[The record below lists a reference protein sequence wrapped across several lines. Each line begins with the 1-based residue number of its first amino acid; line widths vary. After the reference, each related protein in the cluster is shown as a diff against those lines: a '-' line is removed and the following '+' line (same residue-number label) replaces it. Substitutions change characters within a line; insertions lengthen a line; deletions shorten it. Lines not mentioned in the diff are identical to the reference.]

1 MRVGRSV
8 EAAQADQQRARNSTG
23 LGQIP
28 NAAPRQGLGPL
39 GERRTRVLILR
50 ADCQRTVTRGSC
62 ARSADITAFTQRFR
76 RIQLL
81 GARVPAPLCSRHVW
95 PCPSLLR
102 CQRDQTRLLDP
113 AGSADTQHQAQ
124 LECSADRPSPGGSLR
139 REGWRAHPRRDAL
152 RARAVLGEGHQSR
165 LREHQRQSRGDRE
178 QASPSAK
185 HFSGPAASCRS
196 ITSMSGRKPGRGS
209 NPSEDFESVAGRDLW
224 GNRVGSDQPSAE
236 RQR

>member
-113 AGSADTQHQAQ
+113 AGSADTNIK
-124 LECSADRPSPGGSLR
+124 PSWNVAPTDLLPAVR
-139 REGWRAHPRRDAL
+139 CD
-152 RARAVLGEGHQSR
+152 ARAGER
-165 LREHQRQSRGDRE
+165 TLDVMR
-178 QASPSAK
+178 
-185 HFSGPAASCRS
+185 
-196 ITSMSGRKPGRGS
+196 
-209 NPSEDFESVAGRDLW
+209 
-224 GNRVGSDQPSAE
+224 
-236 RQR
+236 